1 MDPRGVGVTVL
12 REFAHS
18 ERVISK
24 MDLAHRVGIDD

>member
-1 MDPRGVGVTVL
+1 MDPRGVWCDSL

-24 MDLAHRVGIDD
+24 MDLAHRVGID